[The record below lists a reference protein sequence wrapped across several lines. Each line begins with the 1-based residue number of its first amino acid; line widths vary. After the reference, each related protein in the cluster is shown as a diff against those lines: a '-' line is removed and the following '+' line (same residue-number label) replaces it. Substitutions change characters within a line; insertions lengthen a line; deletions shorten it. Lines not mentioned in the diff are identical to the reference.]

1 MRAFVAAAVLAAAAT
16 AETIVEVVASDPELS
31 TLYEAI
37 QAANLTETLEGD
49 GPFTVFA
56 PTNDAFDGVDLEA
69 YLAAATG
76 PDELRRLLLFHVVS
90 GEERYEASFIETS
103 TTLETAM
110 GQDIRVNLN
119 PIRLNPTAVDCS
131 KSTECGDLVT
141 RDVAADNG
149 VIHKIDNVV
158 FPRPAADA
166 DGPYTLF
173 APTNDAFGD
182 VDVAY
187 YLEAEHQDE
196 LVRLL
201 EYHVIAAE
209 VRSGDLSEGQE
220 AENLDGYDLVVSLDP
235 VRIAGAINSADVTA
249 ADILAINGVVH
260 AVDAVLIP
268 EPYPTAA
275 PTAEPTTAKPTAKP
289 TDTPTPAPSHPPSM
303 SPPPSASKHPT
314 TSQAPTYGPTRS
326 DEPTYSPTSLPT
338 SKPSTEL
345 VDHVNDTFTIL
356 ELAGNTDDEILRL
369 GLLLNARERLL
380 NESASHRVADDLDVL
395 IPTVER
401 WADPTAF
408 WAEGGE
414 RYSTNAVSGAAG
426 FLSGNDVDKVWPA
439 AFAES
444 IDFAMY
450 PEMLPPHSPLYPIW
464 CMYRARYLIW
474 AGVELQWLEEL
485 YYAEARDL
493 LKIAHRAFPKNNLV
507 KMYLGKPTPWPD
519 LHKEDGDAPNWANAQ
534 RAILE
539 KINHVANWWV
549 DERQMGDGAFGGG
562 FGDDVALWRW
572 WTPVFLGFEDAR
584 SRGAWRKLAKG
595 AFEDNPNMAGAPYP
609 TTGDDVGEASA
620 LTADTL
626 VPLLLLEAAEP
637 FNVDDP
643 ECADSV
649 SFHERNRPSR
659 DCGFVGENLDRCENS
674 KNDDGQIA
682 RDACYV
688 TCDSCPYYQSAWVN
702 RTVWLLNHTRDH
714 WIGENDLGD
723 RHFMGTH
730 ISAVDGSW
738 GLSDDLANHSEYA
751 CGTPQHGAVLAP
763 AALLWQWFSEAGGHS
778 PEAFVSGGGGTSK
791 KYHHVRKIVLAVL
804 GPWLRAWAARA
815 MAEGGG
821 CKPAAAVPAAV
832 SWPSGDVGG
841 FPTNATGWTTPG
853 CDWYCVNVSNAETGC
868 SFEMCDAPPSTK
880 HMYPHRQDDTAT
892 LFKWL
897 LYRTFLAFEE
907 DDDLPDEP
915 DAGTPLDVGRR
926 ARGPLEAAVAV
937 HAMLLGERGRL
948 DEFQA
953 DDLREF
959 VTGYADYVLFG
970 EGSTGEAD
978 DDARHRDLPL
988 EHLERL
994 HRALSYNEAAYT
1006 SEVQYTDAA
1015 WSLAANYLDHF
1026 SHADNAT
1033 APDKAAV
1040 DLLYSMVT
1048 GDVSDGRVA
1057 PLPAVRWKTHPE
1069 HLAALVLRHNATFLS
1084 AQLYHFG
1091 AEPRAMGAQ
1100 FLRLLPGN
1108 YSCVLSF
1115 PKREKPH
1122 ANHTHFNVTAF
1133 GEFLE
1138 VPGSGLAEFHLAPRE
1153 LVLLTVKRA
1162 TREPRGT
1169 RAPTGLPSA
1178 TPVPS
1183 ASPAPSAVDDV
1194 GSRTPKPSR
1203 QPTRAPAP
1211 EPTDAYAYGGVLSPI
1226 TEAMYVAC
1234 GALDAAPSDAEVYDI
1249 VVDALDA
1256 NCGDCCRITDCGEIC
1271 AGLSCAAYAPATCA
1285 AVKFEYGCEC
1295 DGCKCSSSYG
1305 YGNYTNSTS
1314 VVRIRR
1320 VLRRASPRRGDMDD
1334 KKRAAPFGRR
1344 QAGLG
1349 LVAAVTLFLLLCN
1362 FDADFLDGGAS
1373 GMHAATA
1380 DQMYEPTY
1388 PDDGAASFGV
1398 IYAANGPFVVRAFE
1412 SALALGV
1419 GANATI
1425 FSDAPGARSCEKL
1438 KRRERKH
1445 VADRLG
1451 HLRLWAFTATP
1462 YDKTLYLDADAFPCA
1477 SFDWL
1482 RSELSPAL
1490 ERYGVMAT
1498 HSSMRR
1504 VSLHWLNAGVIAF
1517 NARRRP
1523 AKRIFAA
1530 WLRTYERQTVKVTD
1544 QRLFNEAG
1552 SRRAGHGAAA
1562 RDWACCQ
1569 IGPSGAAP
1577 RPPVQVPAI
1586 SPHRRARGAAHADD
1600 RYADFAASAYLK
1612 RAVVGEAAG
1621 RRRG

>member
-16 AETIVEVVASDPELS
+16 AETIVELVASDPELS

-76 PDELRRLLLFHVVS
+76 PDELRRLLLFHVVA

-158 FPRPAADA
+158 FPDPLPTPSPTAAPTLQTVMELLRGDSDFSTLVAAIEAADLIGERGPGSTRFSFDA

-201 EYHVIAAE
+201 EYHVVAAE
-209 VRSGDLSEGQE
+209 VRSGDLSDGQE

-289 TDTPTPAPSHPPSM
+289 TETPTPAPSHPPSM

-620 LTADTL
+620 LTVDTL

-643 ECADSV
+643 ECADS
-649 SFHERNRPSR
+649 
-659 DCGFVGENLDRCENS
+659 
-674 KNDDGQIA
+674 A
-682 RDACYV
+682 
-688 TCDSCPYYQSAWVN
+688 
-702 RTVWLLNHTRDH
+702 
-714 WIGENDLGD
+714 
-723 RHFMGTH
+723 
-730 ISAVDGSW
+730 
-738 GLSDDLANHSEYA
+738 
-751 CGTPQHGAVLAP
+751 
-763 AALLWQWFSEAGGHS
+763 
-778 PEAFVSGGGGTSK
+778 
-791 KYHHVRKIVLAVL
+791 
-804 GPWLRAWAARA
+804 
-815 MAEGGG
+815 
-821 CKPAAAVPAAV
+821 
-832 SWPSGDVGG
+832 
-841 FPTNATGWTTPG
+841 
-853 CDWYCVNVSNAETGC
+853 
-868 SFEMCDAPPSTK
+868 
-880 HMYPHRQDDTAT
+880 
-892 LFKWL
+892 
-897 LYRTFLAFEE
+897 
-907 DDDLPDEP
+907 
-915 DAGTPLDVGRR
+915 
-926 ARGPLEAAVAV
+926 
-937 HAMLLGERGRL
+937 
-948 DEFQA
+948 
-953 DDLREF
+953 
-959 VTGYADYVLFG
+959 
-970 EGSTGEAD
+970 
-978 DDARHRDLPL
+978 
-988 EHLERL
+988 
-994 HRALSYNEAAYT
+994 
-1006 SEVQYTDAA
+1006 
-1015 WSLAANYLDHF
+1015 
-1026 SHADNAT
+1026 
-1033 APDKAAV
+1033 
-1040 DLLYSMVT
+1040 
-1048 GDVSDGRVA
+1048 
-1057 PLPAVRWKTHPE
+1057 
-1069 HLAALVLRHNATFLS
+1069 
-1084 AQLYHFG
+1084 
-1091 AEPRAMGAQ
+1091 
-1100 FLRLLPGN
+1100 
-1108 YSCVLSF
+1108 
-1115 PKREKPH
+1115 
-1122 ANHTHFNVTAF
+1122 
-1133 GEFLE
+1133 
-1138 VPGSGLAEFHLAPRE
+1138 
-1153 LVLLTVKRA
+1153 
-1162 TREPRGT
+1162 
-1169 RAPTGLPSA
+1169 
-1178 TPVPS
+1178 
-1183 ASPAPSAVDDV
+1183 
-1194 GSRTPKPSR
+1194 
-1203 QPTRAPAP
+1203 
-1211 EPTDAYAYGGVLSPI
+1211 
-1226 TEAMYVAC
+1226 
-1234 GALDAAPSDAEVYDI
+1234 
-1249 VVDALDA
+1249 
-1256 NCGDCCRITDCGEIC
+1256 
-1271 AGLSCAAYAPATCA
+1271 
-1285 AVKFEYGCEC
+1285 
-1295 DGCKCSSSYG
+1295 
-1305 YGNYTNSTS
+1305 
-1314 VVRIRR
+1314 
-1320 VLRRASPRRGDMDD
+1320 
-1334 KKRAAPFGRR
+1334 
-1344 QAGLG
+1344 
-1349 LVAAVTLFLLLCN
+1349 
-1362 FDADFLDGGAS
+1362 
-1373 GMHAATA
+1373 
-1380 DQMYEPTY
+1380 
-1388 PDDGAASFGV
+1388 
-1398 IYAANGPFVVRAFE
+1398 
-1412 SALALGV
+1412 
-1419 GANATI
+1419 
-1425 FSDAPGARSCEKL
+1425 
-1438 KRRERKH
+1438 
-1445 VADRLG
+1445 
-1451 HLRLWAFTATP
+1451 
-1462 YDKTLYLDADAFPCA
+1462 
-1477 SFDWL
+1477 
-1482 RSELSPAL
+1482 
-1490 ERYGVMAT
+1490 
-1498 HSSMRR
+1498 
-1504 VSLHWLNAGVIAF
+1504 
-1517 NARRRP
+1517 
-1523 AKRIFAA
+1523 
-1530 WLRTYERQTVKVTD
+1530 
-1544 QRLFNEAG
+1544 
-1552 SRRAGHGAAA
+1552 
-1562 RDWACCQ
+1562 
-1569 IGPSGAAP
+1569 
-1577 RPPVQVPAI
+1577 
-1586 SPHRRARGAAHADD
+1586 
-1600 RYADFAASAYLK
+1600 
-1612 RAVVGEAAG
+1612 
-1621 RRRG
+1621 